1 MKKYI
6 CHSGRKGNSIRL
18 LLLCLFVA
26 PAITA
31 GAQDPF
37 MQYPDIQ
44 GDIIVFASGGDL
56 WKVPA
61 DGGTACRLTFSDG
74 RETYPEISPD
84 GSIIAFT
91 GEYDGNADVYVMN
104 INGGDIK
111 RLTYH
116 PGMDEVIGWNAT
128 KNKIMFSSGR
138 NSPSRYVKMYLIS
151 PDGTGL
157 EEMIMYDAAR
167 GSFSPDG
174 SRIVYNKDSQDNATW
189 KRYKGGR
196 AQEIFIYDLKTDQ
209 ETNISNYEGSDR
221 WPMWIGDKIYF
232 SSDRDRVLNIWSYD
246 PVSRKIEQVT
256 KHTEYDVR
264 HPDFGGNQVVYELGG
279 DIWKL
284 DVTSGVTARVPVK
297 ILTDMEEMRPFM
309 KDVSRNITRADISP
323 SGSRALIVAR
333 GDIFTLP
340 EKEGPV
346 RNLTNSSGAR
356 DKDAVWSP
364 DGKWIA
370 YFSDSS
376 GEYELYLISPD
387 GKKEPVK
394 LTSLGAGYRHTIKWS
409 PDSKRIAWTDQT
421 LTLWFID
428 VATKAVTKVDR
439 EEYENVDVSLDLKS
453 IFDYSWSPDSRYIVY
468 SKMNEAY
475 MYQLYVYGLETKS
488 INCISSGLFHDFNPL
503 FTSDGEHIVFISN
516 RRFEP
521 TYCDLEWEM
530 VYQKIA
536 GIYAVTLKKDG
547 RSLMPYKSDE
557 EPAGTTAPSEAGAVI
572 SVKGSGSAI
581 ASGQAR
587 PGRPGRSAGV
597 ASVTGTTSEAGSA
610 TAVRIDFDGI
620 TDRVEAL
627 PLEKGNYRNL
637 ALNNRALFYLN
648 SDEGNFNRFEVAGH
662 GPMNLSSWSFKSAKS
677 SSLAEGID
685 DYRLSADGS
694 TVVLRKDGGVSL
706 MPTDGGSPAPLK
718 LTDLKVWYDPVS
730 EWKQIFNEAWRM
742 ERDYYYEPGMHG
754 QDWPAMKQKYEKLAD
769 RATCRQDLTF
779 IIGEMIAELNTSHTY
794 VYGGDTKRRADP
806 VNVGMLGA
814 DYSVD
819 SQNNLYRF
827 TKIFREKDWSREAY
841 PPLAKPGVYVT
852 EGDYLLRVNNTDVK
866 ADKEVYSYFIGLAG
880 RQVTLTVN
888 SKPTLAGAREVTVVP
903 AGSENSFRYMDWLE
917 SNRMRVDKASGGKI
931 GYIYL
936 PDTWNG
942 SATDFPR
949 YFYSQTKKE
958 GLIIDGRFNGGGL
971 DPEIFLQRL
980 QKKPHAFWTRRQ
992 SADQPI
998 PHLAV
1003 DAHMAL
1009 ITNRYAGSG
1018 GDELPYEFRWF
1029 GMGPIIGTRT
1039 WGGLVGVSMFIELID
1054 GGTITA
1060 PDYRIYNEK
1069 GEWVVENEGV
1079 TPDIIIDIDSKKYSE
1094 GYDTQLM
1101 KAVEV
1106 VMKKITEEPRQW
1118 LQHKPYPVDK

>member
-1 MKKYI
+1 MKNI
-6 CHSGRKGNSIRL
+6 N
-18 LLLCLFVA
+18 LLCGRAVNIFRVIFLLVFLA
-26 PAITA
+26 PSLMA
-31 GAQDPF
+31 GAQSPF
-37 MQYPDIQ
+37 MQHPDIQ
-44 GDIIVFASGGDL
+44 GSTIVFTSGGDL
-56 WKVPA
+56 WKAPA
-61 DGGTACRLTFSDG
+61 EGGTATRLTFSDG
-74 RETYPEISPD
+74 RESYPEISPD
-84 GSIIAFT
+84 GSLVAFT

-104 INGGDIK
+104 TNGGDIT
-111 RLTYH
+111 RLTFH
-116 PGMDEVIGWNAT
+116 PGMDEVIGWNST

-138 NSPSRYVKMYLIS
+138 LSPSRYMKMFLIS

-174 SRIVYNKDSQDNATW
+174 SKIAYNKDSQDNATW

-196 AQEIFIYDLKTDQ
+196 AQEVYIYDLKTNE
-209 ETNISNYEGSDR
+209 ETNISNYDGSDR
-221 WPMWIGDKIYF
+221 WPMWIGNKIYF

-246 PVSRKIEQVT
+246 PGNGKIEQVT
-256 KHTEYDVR
+256 RHKEYDVR
-264 HPDFGGNQVVYELGG
+264 HPDFGGDQIVYELGG

-284 DVTSGVTARVPVK
+284 DLASGVSARVPVQ
-297 ILTDMEEMRPFM
+297 ILNDMEETRPFM
-309 KDVSRNITRADISP
+309 KDVSGNITRADISP
-323 SGSRALIVAR
+323 SGQRALIVAR

-340 EKEGPV
+340 AKEGPA

-370 YFSDSS
+370 YFSDKT
-376 GEYELYLISPD
+376 GEYELYIVNPN
-387 GKKEPVK
+387 GREEPVK
-394 LTSLGAGYRHTIKWS
+394 LTSHKDGYRHTIKWS
-409 PDSKRIAWTDQT
+409 PNSKKIAWTDQT
-421 LTLWFID
+421 LTLYFID
-428 VATKAVTKVDR
+428 VASKAITKVDR
-439 EEYENVDVSLDLKS
+439 EEYENVDVSLDIKS
-453 IFDYSWSPDSRYIVY
+453 IYDYSWSPDSRYITY

-475 MYQLYVYGLETKS
+475 MYQLYVYSLENKT
-488 INCISSGLFHDFNPL
+488 INCLSNGLFHDFNPV
-503 FTSDGEHIVFISN
+503 FTKDGEHLMFLSN

-530 VYQKIA
+530 IYRKIA
-536 GIYAVTLKKDG
+536 GIYAITLKKEG
-547 RSLMPYKSDE
+547 KSILPFKSDE
-557 EPAGTTAPSEAGAVI
+557 EKPAVAAPKSEAPV
-572 SVKGSGSAI
+572 S
-581 ASGQAR
+581 
-587 PGRPGRSAGV
+587 
-597 ASVTGTTSEAGSA
+597 
-610 TAVRIDFDGI
+610 VRIDLDGI
-620 TDRVEAL
+620 TARTEAL
-627 PLEKGNYRNL
+627 PLPKGNYRNL
-637 ALNNRALFYLN
+637 SVNGTSLFYQN
-648 SDEGNFNRFEVAGH
+648 GDEGNFNRFEVAGH
-662 GPMNLSSWSFKSAKS
+662 GPMTLFSWSFSTQKETSFT
-677 SSLAEGID
+677 EGID
-685 DYRLSADGS
+685 DYRLSADGGTIIFTKS
-694 TVVLRKDGGVSL
+694 GAVSILPSAGGN
-706 MPTDGGSPAPLK
+706 PTALK
-718 LTDLKVWYDPVS
+718 VTDLKVWYDPVS
-730 EWKQIFNEAWRM
+730 EWRQIFNEAWRM

-754 QDWPAMKQKYEKLAD
+754 QDWNFMKEKYGRLAD
-769 RATCRQDLTF
+769 RASCRQDLTF

-794 VYGGDTKRRADP
+794 VYGGDSKRRTDP

-814 DYSVD
+814 DYSID
-819 SQNNLYRF
+819 KQTNLYRF
-827 TKIFREKDWSREAY
+827 TKIYREKDWSREAW
-841 PPLAKPGVYVT
+841 PPLAKPGVNII
-852 EGDYLLRVNNTDVK
+852 EGEYLLKVNNTDVK
-866 ADKEVYSYFIGLAG
+866 AGKEIYSYFVGLAG
-880 RQVTLTVN
+880 KQVILTVN
-888 SKPTLAGAREVTVVP
+888 SKPILEGAREVTVVP
-903 AGSENSFRYMDWLE
+903 SGSENTFRYMDWLE
-917 SNRMRVDKASGGKI
+917 SNRMAVDKASGGKI

-1079 TPDIIIDIDSKKYSE
+1079 TPDIIIDIDSRKYAE

-1106 VMKKITEEPRQW
+1106 VMKKIEEKPRQW
-1118 LQHKPYPVDK
+1118 QKHEAFPIDK

>member
-1 MKKYI
+1 MKNYQ
-6 CHSGRKGNSIRL
+6 CQSGRAIHFAGL
-18 LLLCLFVA
+18 LTAILLATVF
-26 PAITA
+26 TA
-31 GAQDPF
+31 GAQDSF

-44 GDIIVFASGGDL
+44 GNTIVFASGGDL
-56 WKVPA
+56 WKVAA

-84 GSIIAFT
+84 GSLIAFT

-104 INGGDIK
+104 IDGGDIK
-111 RLTYH
+111 RLTFH
-116 PGMDEVIGWNAT
+116 PGMDEVIGWNAFR
-128 KNKIMFSSGR
+128 NKIMFTSGR
-138 NSPSRYVKMYLIS
+138 NSPSRYVKMYMVS

-174 SRIVYNKDSQDNATW
+174 TKIAYNKDSQDNATW

-196 AQEIFIYDLKTDQ
+196 AQEVYIYDLATDK
-209 ETNISNYEGSDR
+209 ETNISNYDGSDR
-221 WPMWIGDKIYF
+221 WPMWIGNKIYF
-232 SSDRDRVLNIWSYD
+232 SSDRDRVLNIWSCD
-246 PVSRKIEQVT
+246 PISGKIEQVT
-256 KHTEYDVR
+256 KHKEYDVR

-284 DVTSGVTARVPVK
+284 DLASGASARVPVK
-297 ILTDMEEMRPFM
+297 ILTDMEERRPFM
-309 KDVSRNITRADISP
+309 KDVSHNITRADISS
-323 SGSRALIVAR
+323 SGSRALVVAR

-346 RNLTNSSGAR
+346 RNLTASSGAR

-370 YFSDSS
+370 YFSDAS
-376 GEYELYLISPD
+376 GEYELYTMKPD
-387 GKKEPVK
+387 GSGEPVK
-394 LTSLGAGYRHTIKWS
+394 LTSLGAGYRHTPKWS
-409 PDSKRIAWTDQT
+409 PDSKKIAWTDQT
-421 LTLWFID
+421 LTLWYID
-428 VATKAVTKVDR
+428 IASKAITKVDK
-439 EEYENVDVSLDLKS
+439 EEYENVDVSLDVKS

-468 SKMNEAY
+468 SKMNEAF
-475 MYQLYVYGLETKS
+475 MYQLYVYGLEAKS
-488 INCISSGLFHDFNPL
+488 INSISNGLFNDFNPL

-536 GIYAVTLKKDG
+536 GIYAITLKKDG
-547 RSLMPYKSDE
+547 KSLMPFKSDE
-557 EPAGTTAPSEAGAVI
+557 EPLAAVSPVVVPVAQAAGKA
-572 SVKGSGSAI
+572 K
-581 ASGQAR
+581 ASGKTIAV
-587 PGRPGRSAGV
+587 PA
-597 ASVTGTTSEAGSA
+597 AGSPS
-610 TAVRIDFDGI
+610 TIRIDFDGI

-627 PLEKGNYRNL
+627 PVAKGNYRNL
-637 ALNNRALFYLN
+637 AVNNRALFYLN

-662 GPMNLSSWSFKSAKS
+662 GPMNLFSWSFKSAKQS
-677 SSLAEGID
+677 ALTDGID

-694 TVVLRKDGGVSL
+694 TIVLRKDGGVSL
-706 MPTDGGSPAPLK
+706 MPADGGNPAPLK

-754 QDWPAMKQKYEKLAD
+754 QDWPAIRLKYEKLAD

-794 VYGGDTKRRADP
+794 VYGGDSKRNAER

-819 SQNNLYRF
+819 SQNNLYSF
-827 TKIFREKDWSREAY
+827 AKIYREKDWSREAW
-841 PPLAKPGVYVT
+841 PPLAKPGINIT
-852 EGDYLLRVNNTDVK
+852 EGDYLLRVNNTEVK
-866 ADKEVYSYFIGLAG
+866 ADREVYSYFVGLAG
-880 RQVTLTVN
+880 KQVTLTVN
-888 SKPTLAGAREVTVVP
+888 SKPTLTGAREVTVVP

-917 SNRMRVDKASGGKI
+917 SNRKAVDKASGGKI

-958 GLIIDGRFNGGGL
+958 GLVIDGRFNGGGL

-992 SADQPI
+992 SVDQPI

-1039 WGGLVGVSMFIELID
+1039 WGGLVGVSQFIELID

-1106 VMKKITEEPRQW
+1106 VMKKITEEPRRW
-1118 LQHKPYPVDK
+1118 PQHKPYPVDR

>member
-1 MKKYI
+1 MKTNQCLSCRAI
-6 CHSGRKGNSIRL
+6 HFAGL
-18 LLLCLFVA
+18 LTTILLASAF
-26 PAITA
+26 TA
-31 GAQDPF
+31 GAQDSF

-44 GDIIVFASGGDL
+44 GNTIVFASGGDL
-56 WKVPA
+56 WKVTA
-61 DGGTACRLTFSDG
+61 EGGTACRITFSDG

-84 GSIIAFT
+84 GNMIAFT

-104 INGGDIK
+104 IDGGNIT
-111 RLTYH
+111 RLTWH
-116 PGMDEVIGWNAT
+116 PGMDEVVGWNST
-128 KNKIMFSSGR
+128 KNKIMFTSGR
-138 NSPSRYVKMYLIS
+138 NSPSRYVKMYMVS
-151 PDGTGL
+151 PDGTGM

-174 SRIVYNKDSQDNATW
+174 TKIAYNKDSQDNATW

-196 AQEIFIYDLKTDQ
+196 AQEVYIYDLTTDK
-209 ETNISNYEGSDR
+209 ETNISNYDGSDR

-232 SSDRDRVLNIWSYD
+232 SSDRDRVLNIWAYD
-246 PVSRKIEQVT
+246 TGTGKTIQVT
-256 KHTEYDVR
+256 RHTEYDVR

-284 DVTSGVTARVPVK
+284 DLASGSSARVPVK
-297 ILTDMEEMRPFM
+297 ILSDMEERRPFM
-309 KDVSRNITRADISP
+309 KDVSRNITSADISP
-323 SGSRALIVAR
+323 SGSRALLVAR
-333 GDIFTLP
+333 GDIFSLP

-346 RNLTNSSGAR
+346 RNLTASSGAR

-370 YFSDSS
+370 CFSDAS
-376 GEYELYLISPD
+376 GEYELYIMKPD
-387 GKKEPVK
+387 GSGEPVK
-394 LTSLGAGYRHTIKWS
+394 LTSLGAGYRHTPKWS
-409 PDSKRIAWTDQT
+409 PDSKKIAWTDQT
-421 LTLWFID
+421 LTLWYID
-428 VATKAVTKVDR
+428 IATKAITKVDK
-439 EEYENVDVSLDLKS
+439 EEYENVDVSLDVKS

-468 SKMNEAY
+468 SKMNEAF
-475 MYQLYVYGLETKS
+475 MYQLYVYELEAKS
-488 INCISSGLFHDFNPL
+488 INCISNGLFNDFNPL
-503 FTSDGEHIVFISN
+503 FTTDGEHIVFISN

-536 GIYAVTLKKDG
+536 GIYAITLKKDG
-547 RSLMPYKSDE
+547 KSLMPFKSDE
-557 EPAGTTAPSEAGAVI
+557 EPGVPAAETAAPAAAAAGKGTPAPKGTATGKTSASPDAMKAPAAKGQVSAGTV
-572 SVKGSGSAI
+572 
-581 ASGQAR
+581 Q
-587 PGRPGRSAGV
+587 
-597 ASVTGTTSEAGSA
+597 
-610 TAVRIDFDGI
+610 IDFDGI
-620 TDRVEAL
+620 TDRTEAL
-627 PLEKGNYRNL
+627 PLNRGNYRSL
-637 ALNNRALFYLN
+637 ALNGDALFYLN

-662 GPMNLSSWSFKSAKS
+662 GPMNLFSWSFKSGKGS
-677 SSLAEGID
+677 PLIDGID

-694 TVVLRKDGGVSL
+694 TIVLRKDGGVSL
-706 MPTDGGSPAPLK
+706 MPADGGNPAPLK
-718 LTDLKVWYDPVS
+718 LADLKVWFDPVS

-754 QDWPAMKQKYEKLAD
+754 QDWNAMRDKYSKLAD

-794 VYGGDTKRRADP
+794 VYGGDAKRRSEP
-806 VNVGMLGA
+806 VNTGMLGA
-814 DYSVD
+814 DFSVD
-819 SQNNLYRF
+819 SQNSLYRF
-827 TKIFREKDWSREAY
+827 EKIYREKDWSREAW
-841 PPLAKPGVYVT
+841 PPLAKPGINIT
-852 EGDYLLRVNNTDVK
+852 EGDYLLRVNNTEVK
-866 ADKEVYSYFIGLAG
+866 ADREVYSYFVGLAG
-880 RQVTLTVN
+880 KQVTLTVN
-888 SKPTLAGAREVTVVP
+888 SKPTLTGAREVTVMP
-903 AGSENSFRYMDWLE
+903 AGSESSFRYMDWLE
-917 SNRMRVDKASGGKI
+917 SNRKAVDKASGGKI

-958 GLIIDGRFNGGGL
+958 GLVIDGRFNGGGL

-992 SADQPI
+992 SANQPI

-1039 WGGLVGVSMFIELID
+1039 WGGLVGVSQFIEMID
-1054 GGTITA
+1054 GATITA

-1106 VMKKITEEPRQW
+1106 VMKKISEEPRQW
-1118 LQHKPYPVDK
+1118 PQHKPYPVDR

>member
-1 MKKYI
+1 MKNNQS
-6 CHSGRKGNSIRL
+6 HSGMAINLTGL
-18 LLLCLFVA
+18 LMMILLA
-26 PAITA
+26 PALTA

-44 GDIIVFASGGDL
+44 GNIIVFASGGDL

-61 DGGTACRLTFSDG
+61 EGGTACRLTFSDG
-74 RETYPEISPD
+74 RESVPEISPD
-84 GSIIAFT
+84 GSLIAFT
-91 GEYDGNADVYVMN
+91 GEYDGNADVYIMN
-104 INGGDIK
+104 IDGGNIT
-111 RLTYH
+111 RLTWH
-116 PGMDEVIGWNAT
+116 PGTDEVVGWNAV
-128 KNKIMFSSGR
+128 KNKIMFTSGR
-138 NSPSRYVKMYLIS
+138 NSPSRYVKMYLVS

-174 SRIVYNKDSQDNATW
+174 TKIAYNKDSQDNATW
-189 KRYKGGR
+189 KRYRGGR
-196 AQEIFIYDLKTDQ
+196 AQEVYIYDLETDK
-209 ETNISNYEGSDR
+209 ETNISNYDGSDR
-221 WPMWIGDKIYF
+221 WPMWIGDKVYF

-246 PVSRKIEQVT
+246 PGTGKIEQVT

-264 HPDFGGNQVVYELGG
+264 HPDFGGSQIVYELGG

-297 ILTDMEEMRPFM
+297 ILTDMEERRPFM

-323 SGSRALIVAR
+323 SGNRALIVAR

-346 RNLTNSSGAR
+346 RNLTASPGAR

-364 DGKWIA
+364 DGKRIA
-370 YFSDSS
+370 YFSDAS
-376 GEYELYLISPD
+376 GEYELYVIEPD
-387 GKKEPVK
+387 GKEKPLK

-409 PDSKRIAWTDQT
+409 PDSKKIAWTDQT

-428 VATKAVTKVDR
+428 VATKAITKVDK
-439 EEYENVDVSLDLKS
+439 EEYENVDVSLDIKS
-453 IFDYSWSPDSRYIVY
+453 IFDYSWSPDSRFIVY
-468 SKMNEAY
+468 SKMNEAF
-475 MYQLYVYGLETKS
+475 MYQLYVYGLEAKS
-488 INCISSGLFHDFNPL
+488 INCISNGLFHDFNPV
-503 FTSDGEHIVFISN
+503 FTNDGEYIIFISN

-536 GIYAVTLKKDG
+536 GLYAITLKKDG
-547 RSLMPYKSDE
+547 KSLMPFKSDE
-557 EPAGTTAPSEAGAVI
+557 EPGATTVVTAPPAIPVAG
-572 SVKGSGSAI
+572 KGSAAAKGNAAGKTPTAQPAMRAPAAQGQGST
-581 ASGQAR
+581 
-587 PGRPGRSAGV
+587 
-597 ASVTGTTSEAGSA
+597 VT
-610 TAVRIDFDGI
+610 VQIDFEGI
-620 TDRVEAL
+620 TDRTEAL

-637 ALNNRALFYLN
+637 AVNDRSLFWLN

-662 GPMNLSSWSFKSAKS
+662 GPMNLFSWSFKSGKES
-677 SSLAEGID
+677 QLIEGID

-694 TVVLRKDGGVSL
+694 TILLRKDGGVSL
-706 MPTDGGSPAPLK
+706 MPADGGNASPLK

-794 VYGGDTKRRADP
+794 VYGGDSKRRADQ

-827 TKIFREKDWSREAY
+827 AKIYREKDWSREAW
-841 PPLAKPGVYVT
+841 PPLAKPGINIT
-852 EGDYLLRVNNTDVK
+852 EGDYLLKVNNTEIK
-866 ADKEVYSYFIGLAG
+866 ADREVCSYFVGLAG
-880 RQVTLTVN
+880 KQVTLTVN
-888 SKPTLAGAREVTVVP
+888 SRPTLAGAREVTVVP
-903 AGSENSFRYMDWLE
+903 AGSESSFRYMDWLE
-917 SNRMRVDKASGGKI
+917 SNRKAVDKASGGKI

-958 GLIIDGRFNGGGL
+958 GLVIDGRFNGGGL

-992 SADQPI
+992 SVDQPI

-1003 DAHMAL
+1003 DAQMAL

-1039 WGGLVGVSMFIELID
+1039 WGGLVGVSQFIELID

-1060 PDYRIYNEK
+1060 PDYRIYNDK

-1079 TPDIIIDIDSKKYSE
+1079 TPDIIIDVDSKKYSE

-1106 VMKKITEEPRQW
+1106 VMKKISEEPRQW
-1118 LQHKPYPVDK
+1118 PQHKPYPVDR

>member
-1 MKKYI
+1 MKKYN

-104 INGGDIK
+104 IHGGDIK

-174 SRIVYNKDSQDNATW
+174 SKIVYNKDSQDNATW

-209 ETNISNYEGSDR
+209 ETNISNYDGSDR
-221 WPMWIGDKIYF
+221 WPMWIGEKIYF

-246 PVSRKIEQVT
+246 PGTGQIEQVT
-256 KHTEYDVR
+256 KHKEYDVR

-284 DVTSGVTARVPVK
+284 DVTSGVTSRVPVK
-297 ILTDMEEMRPFM
+297 IIQDMEERRPFM

-333 GDIFTLP
+333 GDIFTIP

-387 GKKEPVK
+387 GKNEPVK

-475 MYQLYVYGLETKS
+475 MYQLYVYGLETKT
-488 INCISSGLFHDFNPL
+488 INCISNGLFHDFNPV
-503 FTSDGEHIVFISN
+503 FTNDGEHIIFISN

-536 GIYAVTLKKDG
+536 GIYAIALRKDG
-547 RSLMPYKSDE
+547 RSLMPLRSDE
-557 EPAGTTAPSEAGAVI
+557 EPGGATGTVAAGQSGAISASVAVAGP
-572 SVKGSGSAI
+572 GSA
-581 ASGQAR
+581 
-587 PGRPGRSAGV
+587 P
-597 ASVTGTTSEAGSA
+597 
-610 TAVRIDFDGI
+610 AVQIDFDGI
-620 TDRVEAL
+620 TDRIEAL
-627 PLEKGNYRNL
+627 PLEKGNYRSL
-637 ALNNRALFYLN
+637 AMNDRALFYLN
-648 SDEGNFNRFEVAGH
+648 SEEGNFNRFEVAGH
-662 GPMNLSSWSFKSAKS
+662 GPMNLSSWSFKSAKATT
-677 SSLAEGID
+677 LAEEID
-685 DYRLSADGS
+685 DYRLSADGR
-694 TVVLRKDGGVSL
+694 TIVLRKDGGVSL
-706 MPTDGGSPAPLK
+706 MPAEGGNPAPLK

-754 QDWPAMKQKYEKLAD
+754 QDWPAMKQKYEKIAD

-794 VYGGDTKRRADP
+794 VYGGDTRRRADP

-814 DYSVD
+814 DYSID
-819 SQNNLYRF
+819 KQNNLYRF
-827 TKIFREKDWSREAY
+827 TKIYREKDWSREAY
-841 PPLAKPGVYVT
+841 PPLAKPGVNIT

-866 ADKEVYSYFIGLAG
+866 ADKEVYSYFIGLTG
-880 RQVTLTVN
+880 KQVTLTVN
-888 SKPTLAGAREVTVVP
+888 SRPTLAGAREVTVVP
-903 AGSENSFRYMDWLE
+903 SGSENSFRYMDWLE
-917 SNRMRVDKASGGKI
+917 SNRMKVDKASGGKI

-949 YFYSQTKKE
+949 FFYSQTKKE

-1118 LQHKPYPVDK
+1118 LQHKPYPVDR

>member
-1 MKKYI
+1 MKTLN
-6 CHSGRKGNSIRL
+6 CFPRRKGRSYLFL
-18 LLLCLFVA
+18 LLLLA
-26 PAITA
+26 PAFYA

-44 GDIIVFASGGDL
+44 GNTIVFASGGDL

-61 DGGTACRLTFSDG
+61 EGGTACRLTFSDG
-74 RETYPEISPD
+74 RETFPEISPD
-84 GSIIAFT
+84 GSLIAFT

-104 INGGDIK
+104 IDGGNIT
-111 RLTYH
+111 RLTWH
-116 PGMDEVIGWNAT
+116 PGMDEVVGWNVT
-128 KNKIMFSSGR
+128 KNKIMFTSGR
-138 NSPSRYVKMYLIS
+138 NSPSRYVKMYMVS

-157 EEMIMYDAAR
+157 EEMIMYDAAC

-174 SRIVYNKDSQDNATW
+174 SRIAYNKDSQDNATW

-196 AQEIFIYDLKTDQ
+196 AQEIYIYDLATDK
-209 ETNISNYEGSDR
+209 ETNISNYDGSDR
-221 WPMWIGDKIYF
+221 WPMWIGEKIYF

-246 PVSRKIEQVT
+246 PGTGKIEQVT
-256 KHTEYDVR
+256 KHREYDIR
-264 HPDFGGNQVVYELGG
+264 HPDFGGSQIVYELGG

-284 DVTSGVTARVPVK
+284 DVTSGATARVPVK
-297 ILTDMEEMRPFM
+297 ILQDMEERRPFM
-309 KDVSRNITRADISP
+309 KDVSRNITRADVSP
-323 SGSRALIVAR
+323 SGNRALIVAR

-340 EKEGPV
+340 EKEGQV

-376 GEYELYLISPD
+376 GEYELYLIVPD
-387 GKKEPVK
+387 GKSDPLK
-394 LTSLGAGYRHTIKWS
+394 LTSLGAGYRHTLKWS
-409 PDSKRIAWTDQT
+409 PDSKKIAWTDQT
-421 LTLWFID
+421 LTLWYID
-428 VATKAVTKVDR
+428 VATKAITKVDR
-439 EEYENVDVSLDLKS
+439 EEYENVDVSLDVKS
-453 IFDYSWSPDSRYIVY
+453 IFDYSWSPDSRFLVY
-468 SKMNEAY
+468 SKMNDAF
-475 MYQLYVYGLETKS
+475 MYQLYVYGLETKN
-488 INCISSGLFHDFNPL
+488 INCISNGLFHDFNPV
-503 FTSDGEHIVFISN
+503 FTNDGEHIIFISN

-521 TYCDLEWEM
+521 TYCELEWEM

-536 GIYAVTLKKDG
+536 GLYAITLKKDG
-547 RSLMPYKSDE
+547 KSLMPFKSDE
-557 EPAGTTAPSEAGAVI
+557 EPGAATVAVVSPVTASAG
-572 SVKGSGSAI
+572 KGSAAAKGTAAGKTPGQPAMIAPVAQGQGSA
-581 ASGQAR
+581 
-587 PGRPGRSAGV
+587 
-597 ASVTGTTSEAGSA
+597 VT
-610 TAVRIDFDGI
+610 VQIDFEGI
-620 TDRVEAL
+620 TDRTEAL

-637 ALNNRALFYLN
+637 AVNDRALFYLN

-662 GPMNLSSWSFKSAKS
+662 GPMNLSSWSFKSAKA

-685 DYRLSADGS
+685 DYRISADGS
-694 TVVLRKDGGVSL
+694 TVVFRKDGGVSM
-706 MPTDGGSPAPLK
+706 MPADGGNPAPLK
-718 LTDLKVWYDPVS
+718 LADLKVWYDPVS

-794 VYGGDTKRRADP
+794 VYGGESKRRADP

-827 TKIFREKDWSREAY
+827 AKIYKEKDWSREAW
-841 PPLAKPGVYVT
+841 PPLAKPGLNVS
-852 EGDYLLRVNNTDVK
+852 EGDYLLKVNNTEVK
-866 ADKEVYSYFIGLAG
+866 ADREVYSYFIGLAG
-880 RQVTLTVN
+880 KQVTLTVN
-888 SKPTLAGAREVTVVP
+888 SKPTMAGAREVTVVP
-903 AGSENSFRYMDWLE
+903 AGGENSFRYMDWLE
-917 SNRMRVDKASGGKI
+917 TNRLTVDKASGGKI

-958 GLIIDGRFNGGGL
+958 GLVIDGRFNGGGL

-980 QKKPHAFWTRRQ
+980 QKVPHAFWTRRQ
-992 SADQPI
+992 SADQHI

-1079 TPDIIIDIDSKKYSE
+1079 TPDIIIDVDSKKYSE

-1106 VMKKITEEPRQW
+1106 VMKKITEEPRRW
-1118 LQHKPYPVDK
+1118 PQHKPYPVDR

>member
-1 MKKYI
+1 
-6 CHSGRKGNSIRL
+6 
-18 LLLCLFVA
+18 
-26 PAITA
+26 
-31 GAQDPF
+31 

-44 GDIIVFASGGDL
+44 GNTIVFASGGDL
-56 WKVPA
+56 WKAPA
-61 DGGTACRLTFSDG
+61 EGGTACRLTFSDG

-84 GSIIAFT
+84 GSLIAFT

-104 INGGDIK
+104 INGGDIT
-111 RLTYH
+111 RLTFH
-116 PGMDEVIGWNAT
+116 PGTDEVVGWNST
-128 KNKIMFSSGR
+128 KNKIMFTSGR
-138 NSPSRYVKMYLIS
+138 NSPSHYVKMYLVS

-174 SRIVYNKDSQDNATW
+174 RRIAYNKDAQDNATW

-196 AQEIFIYDLKTDQ
+196 AQEIYIYDLKTDV
-209 ETNISNYEGSDR
+209 ETNISNYDGSDR
-221 WPMWIGDKIYF
+221 FPMWIGDKIYF

-246 PVSRKIEQVT
+246 TGTGKIEQVT
-256 KHTEYDVR
+256 RHTVYDVR
-264 HPDFGGNQVVYELGG
+264 HPDYGSNKIVYELGG
-279 DIWKL
+279 DIWML
-284 DVTSGVTARVPVK
+284 DLATNTPAKIPVS
-297 ILTDMEEMRPFM
+297 IPNDMEERRPFM
-309 KDVSRNITRADISP
+309 KDISGNITRADISP
-323 SGSRALIVAR
+323 TGKRALIVAR

-340 EKEGPV
+340 EEEGPV

-370 YFSDSS
+370 YFSDKS
-376 GEYELYLISPD
+376 GEYELYIVNPD
-387 GKKEPVK
+387 GMEDPVK
-394 LTSLGAGYRHTIKWS
+394 LTTHRDGYRHTLKWS
-409 PDSKRIAWTDQT
+409 PDSKKIAWTDQT
-421 LTLWFID
+421 LTLWYID
-428 VATKAVTKVDR
+428 IATKAITKVDK
-439 EEYENVDVSLDLKS
+439 EDYENVDVSLDLKS
-453 IFDYSWSPDSRYIVY
+453 IYDYSWSPDSRYITY
-468 SKMNEAY
+468 SRMNEAY
-475 MYQLYVYGLETKS
+475 MYQLYIYSLENKT
-488 INCISSGLFHDFNPL
+488 INCVSNGLFHDSNPV
-503 FTSDGEHIVFISN
+503 FTNDGEHLIFISN

-530 VYQKIA
+530 VYQEIA
-536 GIYAVTLKKDG
+536 GIYAITLKKDG
-547 RSLMPYKSDE
+547 KSIVPYKSDE
-557 EPAGTTAPSEAGAVI
+557 EQAAVTAPQSDA
-572 SVKGSGSAI
+572 
-581 ASGQAR
+581 
-587 PGRPGRSAGV
+587 P
-597 ASVTGTTSEAGSA
+597 VT
-610 TAVRIDFDGI
+610 VRIDFDGI
-620 TDRVEAL
+620 TDRTEAL
-627 PLEKGNYRNL
+627 PLAKGNYRNL
-637 ALNNRALFYLN
+637 AVNELSLFYLN

-662 GPMNLSSWSFKSAKS
+662 GPMTLYSYSFENERE
-677 SSLAEGID
+677 SSLAEKID
-685 DYRLSADGS
+685 GYNLSADGS
-694 TVVLRKDGGVSL
+694 TIIIAKDKSLSLIPSSGG
-706 MPTDGGSPAPLK
+706 TAKPLK
-718 LTDLKVWYDPVS
+718 LSDLKVWYDPVS

-754 QDWPAMKQKYEKLAD
+754 QDWNALREKYARLAD
-769 RATCRQDLTF
+769 RASCRQDLTF

-794 VYGGDTKRRADP
+794 VYGGDSKRSAER

-814 DYSVD
+814 DYSPD
-819 SQNNLYRF
+819 KKANLYRF
-827 TKIFREKDWSREAY
+827 SKIYREKDWSREAW
-841 PPLAKPGVYVT
+841 PPLAKPGLNIS
-852 EGDYLLRVNNTDVK
+852 EGDYLLKVNNTEVK
-866 ADKEVYSYFIGLAG
+866 ADREIYSYFIGLAG
-880 RQVTLTVN
+880 KQVTLTVN
-888 SKPTLAGAREVTVVP
+888 SKPVLAGARQVTVVP
-903 AGSENSFRYMDWLE
+903 AGSETSFRYMDWLE
-917 SNRMRVDKASGGKI
+917 SNRKTVDRASGGKI

-1039 WGGLVGVSMFIELID
+1039 WGGLVGVSMFIDLID
-1054 GGTITA
+1054 GGGLTA

-1079 TPDIIIDIDSKKYSE
+1079 TPDIIIDIDSKKYAD

-1101 KAVEV
+1101 KAVET
-1106 VMKKITEEPRQW
+1106 VMQKITEEPRQW
-1118 LQHKPYPVDK
+1118 PQHKPYPVDR

>member
-1 MKKYI
+1 MKTI
-6 CHSGRKGNSIRL
+6 NCFTCRRSNGILLPMLLIFLASAISGS
-18 LLLCLFVA
+18 
-26 PAITA
+26 
-31 GAQDPF
+31 AQDSF

-44 GDIIVFASGGDL
+44 GNIIVFASGGDL

-61 DGGTACRLTFSDG
+61 EGGTACRLTFSDG
-74 RETYPEISPD
+74 RESVPEISPD
-84 GSIIAFT
+84 GSLIAFT
-91 GEYDGNADVYVMN
+91 GEYDGNADVYIMN
-104 INGGDIK
+104 IDGGNIT
-111 RLTYH
+111 RLTWH
-116 PGMDEVIGWNAT
+116 PGTDEVVGWNAA
-128 KNKIMFSSGR
+128 KNKIMFTSGR
-138 NSPSRYVKMYLIS
+138 NSPSRYVKMYLVS

-174 SRIVYNKDSQDNATW
+174 SKIAYNKDAQDNATW
-189 KRYKGGR
+189 KRYRGGR
-196 AQEIFIYDLKTDQ
+196 AQEVYIYDLATDK
-209 ETNISNYEGSDR
+209 ETNISNYDGSDR
-221 WPMWIGDKIYF
+221 WPMWIGNKIFF

-246 PVSRKIEQVT
+246 TGTGKIEQVT
-256 KHTEYDVR
+256 RHTEYDVR

-279 DIWKL
+279 EIWKL
-284 DVTSGVTARVPVK
+284 DLASGTSARVPVK
-297 ILTDMEEMRPFM
+297 ILTDMEERRPFM

-323 SGSRALIVAR
+323 SGNRALIVAR

-346 RNLTNSSGAR
+346 RNLTTSPGAR

-364 DGKWIA
+364 DGKRIA
-370 YFSDSS
+370 YFSDAS
-376 GEYELYLISPD
+376 GEYELYVIEPD
-387 GKKEPVK
+387 GKEKPLK
-394 LTSLGAGYRHTIKWS
+394 LTSLGAGYRHTLKWS
-409 PDSKRIAWTDQT
+409 PDSKKIAWTDQT
-421 LTLWFID
+421 LTLWYID
-428 VATKAVTKVDR
+428 IASKAITKVDK
-439 EEYENVDVSLDLKS
+439 EEYENVDVSLDVKS
-453 IFDYSWSPDSRYIVY
+453 IFDYSWSPDSRFIVY
-468 SKMNEAY
+468 SKMNEAF
-475 MYQLYVYGLETKS
+475 MYQIYVYRLEAKS
-488 INCISSGLFHDFNPL
+488 INCISNGLFHDFNPV
-503 FTSDGEHIVFISN
+503 FTNDGEHIVFISN

-530 VYQKIA
+530 VYQKVA
-536 GIYAVTLKKDG
+536 GVYAVTLRKDG
-547 RSLMPYKSDE
+547 KSLTPFKSDE
-557 EPAGTTAPSEAGAVI
+557 EPGAITVAETAPVTSAAGRGSAAAKGTATGKTPAAPSAMKAPAAQGQGSAVI
-572 SVKGSGSAI
+572 V
-581 ASGQAR
+581 Q
-587 PGRPGRSAGV
+587 
-597 ASVTGTTSEAGSA
+597 
-610 TAVRIDFDGI
+610 IDFDGI
-620 TDRVEAL
+620 TDRVEAI
-627 PLEKGNYRNL
+627 PVAKGNYRSL
-637 ALNNRALFYLN
+637 AVNERSLFWLN
-648 SDEGNFNRFEVAGH
+648 SDEGNFNRFEVSGH
-662 GPMNLSSWSFKSAKS
+662 GPMNLFSWSFKSGKES
-677 SSLAEGID
+677 QLIEGID
-685 DYRLSADGS
+685 DYRLSGDGS
-694 TVVLRKDGGVSL
+694 TIVLRKDGGVSL
-706 MPTDGGSPAPLK
+706 MPADGGNPSPMK
-718 LTDLKVWYDPVS
+718 LADLKVWYDPVS

-754 QDWPAMKQKYEKLAD
+754 QDWPALKLKYEKLAD

-794 VYGGDTKRRADP
+794 VYGGDSKRRSEP
-806 VNVGMLGA
+806 VNTGMLGA

-819 SQNNLYRF
+819 KQNNLYRF
-827 TKIFREKDWSREAY
+827 SKIFREKDWSREAW
-841 PPLAKPGVYVT
+841 PPLAKPGVNIS
-852 EGDYLLRVNNTDVK
+852 EGDYLLRVNNTEVK
-866 ADKEVYSYFIGLAG
+866 ADREVYSYFTGLAG
-880 RQVTLTVN
+880 KQVTLTVN
-888 SKPTLAGAREVTVVP
+888 SKPTMAGAREVVVIP
-903 AGSENSFRYMDWLE
+903 AGSETSFRYMDWLE
-917 SNRMRVDKASGGKI
+917 SNRMAVDKASGGKI

-980 QKKPHAFWTRRQ
+980 QKKPHAYWTRRQ
-992 SADQPI
+992 SVDQPI

-1003 DAHMAL
+1003 DAKMAL

-1054 GGTITA
+1054 GGSITA

-1106 VMKKITEEPRQW
+1106 VMKKISEEPRSL
-1118 LQHKPYPVDK
+1118 LQHKPYPVDR

>member
-1 MKKYI
+1 MQKI
-6 CHSGRKGNSIRL
+6 ERHHSRPGMYFLTL
-18 LLLCLFVA
+18 LLVVFPA
-26 PAITA
+26 PPFIA

-44 GDIIVFASGGDL
+44 GNIIVFASGGDL
-56 WKVPA
+56 WKVSA
-61 DGGTACRLTFSDG
+61 GGGTACRLTFSDG
-74 RETYPEISPD
+74 REAYPEISPD
-84 GSIIAFT
+84 GKLIAFT

-104 INGGDIK
+104 IDGGDIT

-116 PGMDEVIGWNAT
+116 PGNDEVVGWNAS
-128 KNKIMFSSGR
+128 KNKIMFTSGR

-174 SRIVYNKDSQDNATW
+174 NRIAYTKDAQDNATW

-196 AQEIFIYDLKTDQ
+196 AQEVFIYDLKTDK
-209 ETNISNYEGSDR
+209 ETNISNYTGSDR

-246 PVSRKIEQVT
+246 TGSGKIEQVT
-256 KHTEYDVR
+256 KHTTYDVR
-264 HPDFGGNQVVYELGG
+264 HPDYGGNNIVYELGG

-284 DVTSGVTARVPVK
+284 DLASGTTAKVPVK
-297 ILTDMEEMRPFM
+297 ILNDMEERRPYM
-309 KDVSRNITRADISP
+309 KDISRNITRADISP
-323 SGSRALIVAR
+323 SGSRALVVAR
-333 GDIFTLP
+333 GEIFTLP
-340 EKEGPV
+340 EKEGST
-346 RNLTNSSGAR
+346 RNLTNSPGAH

-370 YFSDSS
+370 YFSDMS
-376 GEYELYLISPD
+376 GEYELYIINPD
-387 GKKEPVK
+387 GKEDPVK
-394 LTSLGAGYRHTIKWS
+394 LTSHRDGYRHTLRWS
-409 PDSKRIAWTDQT
+409 PDSKKIAWTDQT
-421 LTLWFID
+421 LTLYYID
-428 VATKAVTKVDR
+428 VATRTVTKVDK
-439 EEYENVDVSLDLKS
+439 EEYENVDVSLDVKS
-453 IFDYSWSPDSRYIVY
+453 IFDYSWSPDSRFIVY
-468 SKMNEAY
+468 SKMNKDF
-475 MYQLYVYGLETKS
+475 MYQLYVYGLESKS
-488 INCISSGLFHDFNPL
+488 INCISDGLFHDFNPV
-503 FTSDGEHIVFISN
+503 FTKDGEHIIFISD

-530 VYQKIA
+530 IYRKIA
-536 GIYAVTLKKDG
+536 GLYAITLRKDG
-547 RSLMPYKSDE
+547 KSVLPYKSDE
-557 EPAGTTAPSEAGAVI
+557 EGPAALP
-572 SVKGSGSAI
+572 
-581 ASGQAR
+581 ASGPAA
-587 PGRPGRSAGV
+587 PV
-597 ASVTGTTSEAGSA
+597 
-610 TAVRIDFDGI
+610 AVRIDFDGI
-620 TDRVEAL
+620 ADRTEAL
-627 PLEKGNYRNL
+627 PVAKGNYRNL
-637 ALNNRALFYLN
+637 AVNDKALFYLN
-648 SDEGNFNRFEVAGH
+648 ADEGNFNRFEVSGH
-662 GPMNLSSWSFKSAKS
+662 GPMTLHSWSFESEKEN
-677 SSLAEGID
+677 SLADDID
-685 DYRLSADGS
+685 NYNLSADGKTIIFTKERS
-694 TVVLRKDGGVSL
+694 VSL
-706 MPTDGGSPAPLK
+706 MPSSGGAATPLR
-718 LTDLKVWYDPVS
+718 LSDLKVWYDPVS

-754 QDWPAMKQKYEKLAD
+754 QDWPAVRQKYGILAD

-794 VYGGDTKRRADP
+794 VYGGDSRRRP
-806 VNVGMLGA
+806 ESVSTGMLGA

-819 SQNNLYRF
+819 TRNNLYRF
-827 TKIFREKDWSREAY
+827 KKIYREKDWSREAW
-841 PPLAKPGVYVT
+841 PPLAKPGVSIA
-852 EGDYLLRVNNTDVK
+852 EGDYLLKVNGTDIK
-866 ADKEVYSYFIGLAG
+866 ADREIYSYFTGLAG
-880 RQVTLTVN
+880 KQVTLTVN
-888 SKPTLAGAREVTVVP
+888 SKPVTEGAREVTVVP

-917 SNRMRVDKASGGKI
+917 SNRLAVDKASGGKI

-992 SADQPI
+992 SVDQPI

-1003 DAHMAL
+1003 DAHMAMV
-1009 ITNRYAGSG
+1009 TNRYAGSG

-1039 WGGLVGVSMFIELID
+1039 WGGLVGISMFIELID
-1054 GGTITA
+1054 GGTITV
-1060 PDYRIYNEK
+1060 PDYRIYSDK

-1079 TPDIIIDIDSKKYSE
+1079 TPDIIVDIDSRRYAD

-1118 LQHKPYPVDK
+1118 PSHGPYPVDR